1 MSAFDEM
8 FGNASNPRQP
18 YTDYSKWLDTENL
31 LELQRKNKEAE
42 AVFRRTGI
50 TFNVY
55 GDREKDERLIP
66 FDIVPRILS
75 GTEWRRLQHGLE
87 QRVKAIN
94 AFIHDVYHKQE
105 IFKAGWLPLSLINS
119 NPAFLPEMIGFTP
132 PGGVYTHVVG
142 IDLVRTQENE
152 CKSQENRKT

>member
-1 MSAFDEM
+1 VSAFDEM

-55 GDREKDERLIP
+55 GDSEKDERLIP
-66 FDIVPRILS
+66 FDIIPRILS

-87 QRVKAIN
+87 QRVKQLMHLSTTFTTSKN
-94 AFIHDVYHKQE
+94 FLKQD
-105 IFKAGWLPLSLINS
+105 GCL
-119 NPAFLPEMIGFTP
+119 
-132 PGGVYTHVVG
+132 
-142 IDLVRTQENE
+142 
-152 CKSQENRKT
+152 